1 MRTRFIVGS
10 APVTWWTR
18 LLVSL
23 LLAMPLGAFAC
34 SKHGTG
40 SGSEI
45 KWKYGGQTD
54 RGGDLLFVVGI
65 EDEIVEPAEATTCV
79 TAIGLGSTERMLPQ
93 SIRAVSAR
101 VDRVNR
107 VTGKETRIDNF
118 QFEVNANTSRG
129 MAAGGGSTSTD
140 PGPVIEGAEWFGF
153 SSSVEPFTLETGP
166 DEFIRMTF
174 EVLVPETLVPFLADV
189 QFASGEG
196 QADGTPIF
204 NGEHPVQ
211 YYTADNPLAE
221 LWKFQINSGLNDAWY
236 NPDTAG
242 QGFLVAVFPEITT
255 LFLAWFT
262 YDLERP
268 LDDVTAM
275 LGEPGH
281 RWLTAQGPYGDDSAT
296 LDVYLTSGG
305 VFDSAEPAAGPA
317 EKVGTMTV
325 SWTDCYSGAVDY
337 QLPALGLTGTIP
349 IERIVLDNV
358 SLCQALNVPPLEE

>member
-1 MRTRFIVGS
+1 MLS
-10 APVTWWTR
+10 R

-34 SKHGTG
+34 SKHGTA

-45 KWKYGGQTD
+45 KWKYGGQTES
-54 RGGDLLFVVGI
+54 GGDLLFVVGI

-79 TAIGLGSTERMLPQ
+79 TAIGLGSTARMLPQ
-93 SIRAVSAR
+93 NIRAVSAR

-107 VTGKETRIDNF
+107 VTGKETRVDNF
-118 QFEVNANTSRG
+118 QFEANANTSRG
-129 MAAGGGSTSTD
+129 MAAGGGSATSD
-140 PGPVIEGAEWFGF
+140 PGPLIGGADWFGF

-174 EVLVPETLVPFLADV
+174 EVLVPQALAPFLTDV

-204 NGEHPVQ
+204 SGEHPVQ

-221 LWKFQINSGLNDAWY
+221 LRKFQINSGLNDAWY

-242 QGFLVAVFPEITT
+242 QGFLVAVFPEITQ

-262 YDLERP
+262 YDVERP
-268 LDDVTAM
+268 PDDVKAA

-281 RWLTAQGPYGDDSAT
+281 RWLTAQGSYGEDIAT

-305 VFDSAEPAAGPA
+305 VFDSVIPAAGPA
-317 EKVGTMTV
+317 EAVGTMTV
-325 SWTDCYSGAVDY
+325 SWTDCYLGTAHY
-337 QLPALGLTGTIP
+337 ELPSLALSGTIP
-349 IERIVLDNV
+349 IERIVPDNV
-358 SLCQALNVPPLEE
+358 SLCEALNTPPQEE